1 MHNDIFKIEVY
12 VPEKYCDTLKTAMFN
27 AGAGKLGNYDCCAWQ
42 SSTGT
47 GQFRPLRGSSPF
59 LGKTGQIEK
68 VEEIKIELI
77 CKEDVLE
84 NVINAIKKSHPYET
98 PAFQYWKVS
107 RALDPRMLGSKRE
120 QVSGE

>member
-1 MHNDIFKIEVY
+1 MHNNIFKIEVY
-12 VPEKYCDTLKTAMFN
+12 VPEEYCDTLKSAMFN

-47 GQFRPLRGSSPF
+47 GQFRPLKGSSPF
-59 LGKTGQIEK
+59 LGKTDRIEK

-77 CKEDVLE
+77 CKEDVIE
-84 NVINAIKKSHPYET
+84 NVITAIKKHHPYET

-107 RALDPRMLGSKRE
+107 RASKRE
-120 QVSGE
+120 QVSSEK